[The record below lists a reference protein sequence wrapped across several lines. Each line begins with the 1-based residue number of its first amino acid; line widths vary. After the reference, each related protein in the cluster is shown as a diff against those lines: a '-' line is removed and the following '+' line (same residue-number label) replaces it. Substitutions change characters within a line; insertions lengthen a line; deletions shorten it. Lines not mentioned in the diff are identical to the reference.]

1 MAELSW
7 DNLEDC
13 PEERGNLFRIKS
25 RDACIGDVTVEVGAL
40 VIVSPGAGLVVVDA
54 VVIKG
59 LVRSCITLEGAT
71 KSWWD
76 MLTWGRVG
84 KF

>member
-7 DNLEDC
+7 EDLEDC

-25 RDACIGDVTVEVGAL
+25 LAACIGDVTVEVVAL
-40 VIVSPGAGLVVVDA
+40 VIVRAGAGLVVVDA

-59 LVRSCITLEGAT
+59 LMSCITLEGAT
-71 KSWWD
+71 KSWWE
-76 MLTWGRVG
+76 MVTWGRMG